1 MTRKEL
7 NEIKKQ
13 FSNENCTITRICG
26 CYVDG
31 DKEIKAT
38 FKEAF
43 LSMEEEER
51 FKYYEIFKK
60 TLSGTPGRNQLT
72 LAFPMEQEMQ
82 GGTQEFLYRL
92 LKSEL
97 KEDDLL
103 DTFYAN
109 IIESYQYTGNF
120 LILLIRAAYDV
131 PGKSKDNLEMD
142 DASDEVFEHILCSIC
157 PVNLSKPGLSYDA
170 EGNIFRNRIQDWIVE
185 QPQTGFLFPA
195 FNDRETDVHSIQYY
209 TKNTENPNESF
220 VSFFIGCELPL
231 SAETQKET
239 FQALVADTLGNDC
252 EYTVVQNIHE
262 RLTEMIEEHKDEP
275 EPLTLDKEGVKKLF
289 AESGVDNEKLEAFDR
304 TFEATIE
311 DEKTELL
318 AINIANT
325 RSFEVKTPDVLIKV
339 NPEHAHLVET
349 MMIDGRRC
357 LVIEMGENVEVN
369 GITVS

>member
-38 FKEAF
+38 FREAF

-51 FKYYEIFKK
+51 FKYYEIFRK

-72 LAFPMEQEMQ
+72 LAFPMSQEME

-97 KEDDLL
+97 KEDELL
-103 DTFYAN
+103 TQFYEN
-109 IIESYQYTGNF
+109 IITNYQYTGNF

-131 PGKSKDNLEMD
+131 PGKSKDGIEMD

-170 EGNIFRNRIQDWIVE
+170 EFNNFRNRIQDWIVE

-195 FNDRETDVHSIQYY
+195 FNDRGSDVHSIQYY
-209 TKNTENPNESF
+209 TKNTESPNESF
-220 VSFFIGCELPL
+220 VNYFIGCELPL

-239 FQALVADTLGNDC
+239 FQALVSDTLGSEC

-262 RLTEMIEEHKDEP
+262 RLTEMIEEHKDSP
-275 EPLTLDKEGVKKLF
+275 EPLTLNKEDVKKLF
-289 AESGVDNEKLEAFDR
+289 AESGVANEKLEDFDR
-304 TFEATIE
+304 TFDATI

-349 MMIDGRRC
+349 MTIDGRRC

-369 GITVS
+369 GITIS

>member
-13 FSNENCTITRICG
+13 FSDENCTITRICG

-72 LAFPMEQEMQ
+72 LTFPMEQELS
-82 GGTQEFLYRL
+82 GGTQEFLYKL

-97 KEDDLL
+97 KEDGML

-109 IIESYQYTGNF
+109 VIEHYQYTGNF
-120 LILLIRAAYDV
+120 LILLIRAAYDI
-131 PGKSKDNLEMD
+131 PGKSKDNITMD
-142 DASDEVFEHILCSIC
+142 DASDEVYEHILCSIC

-185 QPQTGFLFPA
+185 QPQTGFLFPS
-195 FNDRETDVHSIQYY
+195 FSDRQSDIHSIQYY

-220 VSFFIGCELPL
+220 VNFFIGCQLPL

-252 EYTVVQNIHE
+252 EYSVVKNIHE
-262 RLTEMIEEHKDEP
+262 RLTEMLDEHKDEP

-289 AESGVDNEKLEAFDR
+289 AESGVDNEKLEVFDH

-311 DEKTELL
+311 DERTELL

-339 NPEHAHLVET
+339 SPEHAHLVET
-349 MMIDGRRC
+349 MTIEGRKC